1 MVKKRRHLI
10 GDAIRGLE
18 RATMEHPG
26 FEIWMIFP
34 NLYRQGEKPRVG
46 TLEFVE
52 TLHVIAEHDELEGGL
67 HIHGVFDDELEI
79 EEGHVLCLVNYYNIL
94 FWNMD
99 ARCCIVRQNVADA
112 GVRVGG
118 RIVIFHG
125 KTVIG
130 VDVQIGDVKLF
141 SFFFNFVPQ
150 HGVVCE
156 LYEFSGN
163 EFGSD
168 RENGGGFTGTC
179 HGIHDGIM
187 PGFSVI

>member
-1 MVKKRRHLI
+1 
-10 GDAIRGLE
+10 
-18 RATMEHPG
+18 
-26 FEIWMIFP
+26 MIFP

-46 TLEFVE
+46 TLEFIE
-52 TLHVIAEHDELEGGL
+52 TLHVIAEDDELKGGL

-79 EEGHVLCLVNYYNIL
+79 EDSHVLRLVNDYNIL
-94 FWNMD
+94 FGNMD
-99 ARCCIVRQNVADA
+99 ARCCIVRQNVANS

-150 HGVVCE
+150 HGVVGE

-163 EFGSD
+163 EFCGD

-187 PGFSVI
+187 TGFGVI